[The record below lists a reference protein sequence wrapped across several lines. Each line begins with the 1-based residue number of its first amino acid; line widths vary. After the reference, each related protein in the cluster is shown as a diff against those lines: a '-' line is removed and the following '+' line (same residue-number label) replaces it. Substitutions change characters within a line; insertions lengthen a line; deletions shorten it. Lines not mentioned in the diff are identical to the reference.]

1 VRQREQRRINSS
13 MATIIE
19 FPNSNTDPA
28 FVQSEKQRLE
38 NVKRYQVDL
47 CLNTSIDLTYMILE
61 EVTSRGIDLDPEEL
75 DQHLLMVAE
84 SIKSMMLKACGVRHP
99 LQKVTESIVNR
110 EDGAAFATQWRYD
123 RDGVIID

>member
-1 VRQREQRRINSS
+1 

-28 FVQSEKQRLE
+28 FVQNEQQRLE
-38 NVKRYQVDL
+38 NIKRYQIEL
-47 CLNTSIDLTYMILE
+47 CLDTSIDLTYMILE
-61 EVTSRGIDLDPEEL
+61 EVTRRGIDLDPDEL

-110 EDGAAFATQWRYD
+110 EEGATFAAQWRYD
-123 RDGVIID
+123 RDGVVD